1 MNLLDKFLAVEVKA
15 ESRISKSDK
24 HYCEVQQAAYDHG
37 RKALKDMI
45 KVAERFIKEQNDILE
60 SVDREVYTNYVYDGR
75 GGVSLTS
82 LHDLLRK
89 SHATFIAKIVSYFCK
104 TYHVDLDNGVVIE
117 HLIPKEPRY
126 SSKDDAK
133 EYTEQIESLEI
144 SYKQVLDEIFVQLG
158 GFSFQEKA
166 LNELKEKCH
175 KEAWNSYTGKRD
187 FEQKKAVLSFTR
199 YACSFDSWHEQWH
212 KGEYEIKLADGMKDV
227 LRAIAYF
234 EYGLIDYIPAAFHD
248 LLGWSWTTTE
258 TERKCFMEKVKSI
271 KCFKN
276 GRVDVRFTSEEYA
289 RQFADEFLGTEV

>member
-1 MNLLDKFLAVEVKA
+1 
-15 ESRISKSDK
+15 
-24 HYCEVQQAAYDHG
+24 
-37 RKALKDMI
+37 MI

-158 GFSFQEKA
+158 GFSFHDKA
-166 LNELKEKCH
+166 INEMKEKCH
-175 KEAWNSYTGKRD
+175 EAAWNRYYGKRVY
-187 FEQKKAVLSFTR
+187 EQKKSVLSFTG
-199 YACSFDSWHEQWH
+199 YGCSFDSWHEQWH
-212 KGEYEIKLADGMKDV
+212 KGEYEIKLTDGMKEII
-227 LRAIAYF
+227 RALAYF
-234 EYGLIDYIPAAFHD
+234 EYGEVGYIPYAFNC

-258 TERKCFMEKVKSI
+258 TERRFDMEKLKSI

-276 GRVDVRFTSEEYA
+276 GRVDVRFTSEAYA
-289 RQFADEFLGTEV
+289 RQFAEEFLGTEAY

>member
-1 MNLLDKFLAVEVKA
+1 MNGLIQKI
-15 ESRISKSDK
+15 R
-24 HYCEVQQAAYDHG
+24 
-37 RKALKDMI
+37 
-45 KVAERFIKEQNDILE
+45 ND
-60 SVDREVYTNYVYDGR
+60 
-75 GGVSLTS
+75 
-82 LHDLLRK
+82 
-89 SHATFIAKIVSYFCK
+89 
-104 TYHVDLDNGVVIE
+104 
-117 HLIPKEPRY
+117 P
-126 SSKDDAK
+126 
-133 EYTEQIESLEI
+133 EI
-144 SYKQVLDEIFVQLG
+144 R
-158 GFSFQEKA
+158 
-166 LNELKEKCH
+166 ELKEKCH

-234 EYGLIDYIPAAFHD
+234 EYGQIDYIPGAFHD

-258 TERKCFMEKVKSI
+258 TERKCFMEKVKNI